1 MKIEEVNERKVESAK
16 KGLQIFIDNLVKTE
30 EHVLFLKQRLQ
41 ALSKKSKLS
50 EDETKQKKEMESNI
64 KHFKEGIED
73 NEKHI
78 EILRSLIEKY
88 STNEPVKL

>member
-1 MKIEEVNERKVESAK
+1 MTQDAVNELKVESAK

-50 EDETKQKKEMESNI
+50 EDEAKQKTEMESNI
-64 KHFKEGIED
+64 KNYKEGIED

-78 EILRSLIEKY
+78 EILRTLIETYTKND
-88 STNEPVKL
+88 TVKL